1 MSKDYKKE
9 LNQMYH
15 LMNYGLNESK
25 QNGPFANAENKG
37 ILEYSQIGAD
47 GKTYGIV
54 REGTKYFIKV
64 APKKH
69 TKILTEDFDY
79 VGGFNNRKPFNS
91 YTKASQELNL
101 KLISVN
107 ESMGSDKPVES
118 QYKLNESAE
127 WSTNTTKEARA
138 DLNRFYQLVSN
149 VDKLLNE
156 NVHYIKENKN
166 APYTETG
173 KANYNT
179 KNGGG
184 NKGTAGSPDQNLG
197 IKEKSFTEG
206 DNTSRPN
213 KSQSD
218 YQDAKGDFKVGK
230 EHGFGDHN
238 VDEDGGNAYQEKPT
252 KMKTESRRAIKLS
265 EEQQKQVLAWRD
277 DRAFVHKSSD
287 SELDTSKGTEIGDSA
302 PFSETV
308 NENLFEEDLDFVNEN
323 FGSDIEDSSENILGS
338 DLEDNDES
346 IYNHLDNFGEGEDS
360 LGIDFSGDD
369 DEFEDFEEDD
379 FDLNSLNENFD
390 IEDSSENILN
400 NDLEDNDESI
410 YNHLDNFGEGEDSL
424 GIDFSGDDDE
434 FDYED
439 DLDVLPETD
448 SEPLYEVTLNDFG
461 KHPAYKKQPMTLPT
475 TGGDSKWGRDWND
488 DSVKSEAPFG
498 TQIGHGGDLFNQQ
511 VEAITNAVVDFLTK
525 SKKKV

>member
-127 WSTNTTKEARA
+127 WSTDTTKEARA

-166 APYTETG
+166 APYTETS
-173 KANYNT
+173 KADYNT

-238 VDEDGGNAYQEKPT
+238 IDEDGGNAYQEKPT

-287 SELDTSKGTEIGDSA
+287 SELDTSKGTEIGDST

-369 DEFEDFEEDD
+369 DEF
-379 FDLNSLNENFD
+379 
-390 IEDSSENILN
+390 
-400 NDLEDNDESI
+400 
-410 YNHLDNFGEGEDSL
+410 
-424 GIDFSGDDDE
+424 
-434 FDYED
+434 DYED
-439 DLDVLPETD
+439 GLDVLPETD

-461 KHPAYKKQPMTLPT
+461 KHPAYTKQPMTLPT
-475 TGGDSKWGRDWND
+475 TGGDSKWGKDWND

>member
-323 FGSDIEDSSENILGS
+323 FGSDIEDSSENILG
-338 DLEDNDES
+338 
-346 IYNHLDNFGEGEDS
+346 G
-360 LGIDFSGDD
+360 
-369 DEFEDFEEDD
+369 
-379 FDLNSLNENFD
+379 
-390 IEDSSENILN
+390 
-400 NDLEDNDESI
+400 DLEDNDESI